1 MQQTQEIVHD
11 LNDLLTR
18 NYDAEK
24 GYLKAAE
31 KVENMDL
38 KKYMFAR
45 AQNRYD
51 FGHEL
56 KAIISGLDGTIYKG
70 TSFKGDAHRLWLD
83 FKDAIT
89 SGDGAIYEECIR
101 GEEKFI
107 ERYQEMLRD
116 DSLPESLRAKL
127 NEQLSDATKALNDLK
142 AMKMA
147 VEQS

>member
-1 MQQTQEIVHD
+1 MQHTKEIVHD

-31 KVENMDL
+31 KVANTDL
-38 KKYMFAR
+38 KKYMLAR

-56 KAIISGLDGTIYKG
+56 KAIIAGLDGTIYKG
-70 TSFKGDAHRLWLD
+70 TSFEGDAHRLWLD
-83 FKDAIT
+83 FKNAIT
-89 SGDGAIYEECIR
+89 SGDSAIYEECIR

-127 NEQLSDATKALNDLK
+127 NEQLNDATKALNDLR